1 MAVKILKY
9 SIPFADPSYP
19 KETYRKGFYIQLEF
33 QGREIWAECALPLHF
48 EDHPTKFVSQLESS
62 VETLLELL
70 SYETVSL
77 RERLVKLNR
86 ALKKC
91 AEPFVIFAI
100 ESLAVQIYLT
110 NGNPFPDFVF
120 NGRNHITLNALL
132 NAHSTPDE
140 IQKEVQMLKR
150 QEYRSFKLKIRPDE
164 DPLPKIQAL
173 IEEAGGEGV
182 RLDANGTFSFEQAV
196 GLFREI
202 PAQMIDYV
210 EEPTNDPEEF
220 PSFYEKTGIRYAL
233 DESLLN
239 KPELMKKPLARQ
251 GLSALILKPTRMGI
265 LNSLLWSEL
274 ACSMELQAIFSS
286 NFETNLG
293 LCTTLPFISDHKTPM
308 GFDTLRRF
316 PKNAPLRKYFKIKKN
331 RLFYSMPKK
340 IRARSFKR
348 FTILSTQR

>member
-9 SIPFADPSYP
+9 SIPFAGPSSP
-19 KETYRKGFYIQLEF
+19 KETNRKGFYIQLEF
-33 QGREIWAECALPLHF
+33 QGRKVWAECALPLHF
-48 EDHPTKFVSQLESS
+48 EDHSKKFVSQLESS

-91 AEPFVIFAI
+91 AEPFVVFAI
-100 ESLAVQIYLT
+100 ESLAVQTSLMS
-110 NGNPFPDFVF
+110 GNPFPDFLF
-120 NGRNHITLNALL
+120 NDQNHITLNALL
-132 NAHSTPDE
+132 DAHATPGE
-140 IQKEVQMLKR
+140 IQKEVRMLKR
-150 QEYRSFKLKIRPDE
+150 QGYRCFKLKIRPDE
-164 DPLPKIQAL
+164 NPLPKIQAL
-173 IEEAGGEGV
+173 IEEAGGRMSV
-182 RLDANGTFSFEQAV
+182 RLDANGTFSFEQV
-196 GLFREI
+196 VRLFREI

-239 KPELMKKPLARQ
+239 QPELMKKPLARQ

-274 ACSMELQAIFSS
+274 ACSMELQTIFSS

-293 LCTTLPFISDHKTPM
+293 LCTTLPLISDHKTPM
-308 GFDTLRRF
+308 GFDTIRRF
-316 PKNAPLRKYFKIKKN
+316 PPNAPLKKYFKIKKN
-331 RLFYSMPKK
+331 RLFYSIPKK
-340 IRARSFKR
+340 IQAKSFKR
-348 FTILSTQR
+348 FVI